1 MLRIFSTLVLAA
13 TLGFAAAPQSAQA
26 DTVFRSDVVG
36 PQFPDAFTVF
46 VDGIPN
52 GLPWIQDEGRVRI
65 KEDGTIRVILKDF
78 VLGGPNFPSDDPDF
92 GAFEGTTGGVTAI
105 FASLACLQEGGH
117 VVVADTDATE
127 LDEDG
132 DARLRD
138 TIALPELCMAPLVL
152 IRIALPLDFFGVW
165 IAASGF

>member
-1 MLRIFSTLVLAA
+1 MILYNHQHLRLHQQQKNHL
-13 TLGFAAAPQSAQA
+13 LHHQQ
-26 DTVFRSDVVG
+26 
-36 PQFPDAFTVF
+36 
-46 VDGIPN
+46 
-52 GLPWIQDEGRVRI
+52 LPYILLYL
-65 KEDGTIRVILKDF
+65 ILKDF
-78 VLGGPNFPSDDPDF
+78 LLGGPNFPSDDPDF

-138 TIALPELCMAPLVL
+138 RIALPELCMAPLVL